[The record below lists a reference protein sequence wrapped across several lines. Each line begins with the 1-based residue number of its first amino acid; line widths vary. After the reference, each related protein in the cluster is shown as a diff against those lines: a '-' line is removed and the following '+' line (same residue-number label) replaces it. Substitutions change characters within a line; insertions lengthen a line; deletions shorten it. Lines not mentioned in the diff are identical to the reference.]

1 MPFSLRLDAETEAKI
16 RRLTAATG
24 RSKSE
29 VVREAV
35 AQYAPDGHSAT
46 AAAAPSAFDRLKP
59 FIGSIATGGAHYSK
73 QTHGKYRDR
82 LRQKHR
88 ARRAR

>member
-1 MPFSLRLDAETEAKI
+1 MPFSLRLDLETEAKI

-35 AQYAPDGHSAT
+35 AQYAPDRD
-46 AAAAPSAFDRLKP
+46 AAPASGASAFDRLKP
-59 FIGSIATGGAHYSK
+59 FIGVVATGGANYSTE
-73 QTHGKYRDR
+73 THTKYREL
-82 LRQKHR
+82 LRRKHR
-88 ARRAR
+88 ARRSR